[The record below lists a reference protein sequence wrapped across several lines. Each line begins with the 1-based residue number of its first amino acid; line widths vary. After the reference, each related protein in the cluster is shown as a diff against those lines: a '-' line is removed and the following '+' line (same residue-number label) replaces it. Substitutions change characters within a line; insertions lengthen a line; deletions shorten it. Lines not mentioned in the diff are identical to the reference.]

1 MWYEEKMYL
10 LIIMNDQ
17 NDEFCFKKLKIA
29 LIGPGGCG
37 KSAIAVRFVLHIVP
51 VKKETNKNILI

>member
-1 MWYEEKMYL
+1 MLL

-17 NDEFCFKKLKIA
+17 NDELFCFKKLKIA

-37 KSAIAVRFVLHIVP
+37 KSAIAVRFVLHTA
-51 VKKETNKNILI
+51 VKEETNRNFLI

>member
-1 MWYEEKMYL
+1 
-10 LIIMNDQ
+10 MNDQ

-37 KSAIAVRFVLHIVP
+37 KSAIAVRLVLHIA
-51 VKKETNKNILI
+51 VKEETNIEISLFEDAFWKIYQ

>member
-1 MWYEEKMYL
+1 
-10 LIIMNDQ
+10 MNDQ

-37 KSAIAVRFVLHIVP
+37 KSAIAVRFALFLHMIP
-51 VKKETNKNILI
+51 VKEDTNNFFLN

>member
-1 MWYEEKMYL
+1 
-10 LIIMNDQ
+10 MNDQ

-37 KSAIAVRFVLHIVP
+37 KSAIAVRFVLKIIP
-51 VKKETNKNILI
+51 GKEDFKIFLI

>member
-1 MWYEEKMYL
+1 
-10 LIIMNDQ
+10 MNDQ

-37 KSAIAVRFVLHIVP
+37 KSAIAVRFVLLIVP
-51 VKKETNKNILI
+51 VREETNKNFLI

>member
-1 MWYEEKMYL
+1 
-10 LIIMNDQ
+10 MNAQ
-17 NDEFCFKKLKIA
+17 NDEFNFKKLKIA

-51 VKKETNKNILI
+51 VKEETNKNLLI

>member
-1 MWYEEKMYL
+1 MYL

-37 KSAIAVRFVLHIVP
+37 KSAIAVRLVLHIA
-51 VKKETNKNILI
+51 VKEETNRNFLI

>member
-1 MWYEEKMYL
+1 
-10 LIIMNDQ
+10 MNDQ

-37 KSAIAVRFVLHIVP
+37 KSAIAVRFSLSSG
-51 VKKETNKNILI
+51 TGNKIFLFEDAFWKIYQ